1 MATPESNIDVLII
14 GAGPAGLMAAAWM
27 AHCGVNARIVDKR
40 NTKIFCGQ
48 ADGLQCRSL
57 EIFDSL
63 GFADRAWKEANH
75 MIEVWMLS
83 TTLQLAKTNT
93 HNSKNPGNDG
103 VIRRSDRIPDTIVG
117 LSRFQQI
124 VLQQGR
130 IERFFLENIKKH
142 SKDAIKVER
151 GVLPESL
158 EIDLSKVDD
167 DAAYPVT
174 VKLRTLNEEESTPPQ
189 AANASKIPDGLF
201 RSNLIRDDDEA
212 DLIKKAQDRA
222 GASEIVHAKYVIGCD
237 GARSWTRRAL
247 GFELDGEATDF
258 IWGVMDIIPITDFP
272 DIRMRCAIHSAENG
286 SLMVIPRENK
296 LVRLYIQLKEVAPD
310 ASGRADRSKITPELI
325 FGAAQKILSPYR
337 IEYEYCD
344 WWTAYQIGQR
354 VGTEYD
360 AHGRVFLAGDA
371 VHTHSPKAGQGMNV
385 SMQDTYNLGW
395 KVALAAKGIAKR
407 DILNTYQSERR
418 RVAQDLIEFDHRFS
432 RLFSGRP
439 AKDVLDEEGVSMEV
453 FKDAFLKGNLFASGL
468 SVDYGASNLVVKAG
482 DSLKQ
487 GDGSKVLKSVAS
499 ISEED
504 FKKKQALATGLP
516 VGMRF
521 NSFKVLNQACA
532 RPWHFQEI
540 LKADG
545 RFRVVLFAGN
555 ILDASQKARVDNF
568 CVALDAPDNFLRKV
582 TPAKA
587 PIDSVIEVLTI
598 HSAKRT
604 DTELLRDFPDILHPF
619 DSHTGW
625 DYNKVYVD
633 DESYHEGFG
642 DAYKNYGVDKQR
654 GCVVVVRPDQ
664 YVAWIGELEDF
675 DDLQKYFEGCLVL
688 GQPAP
693 NGVNGTNGTSLPVR

>member
-1 MATPESNIDVLII
+1 MSTATGGPHTRWVQYLAQFAII
-14 GAGPAGLMAAAWM
+14 VAF
-27 AHCGVNARIVDKR
+27 AH
-40 NTKIFCGQ
+40 
-48 ADGLQCRSL
+48 
-57 EIFDSL
+57 
-63 GFADRAWKEANH
+63 
-75 MIEVWMLS
+75 
-83 TTLQLAKTNT
+83 
-93 HNSKNPGNDG
+93 
-103 VIRRSDRIPDTIVG
+103 
-117 LSRFQQI
+117 
-124 VLQQGR
+124 
-130 IERFFLENIKKH
+130 
-142 SKDAIKVER
+142 KV
-151 GVLPESL
+151 
-158 EIDLSKVDD
+158 
-167 DAAYPVT
+167 
-174 VKLRTLNEEESTPPQ
+174 Q
-189 AANASKIPDGLF
+189 
-201 RSNLIRDDDEA
+201 
-212 DLIKKAQDRA
+212 
-222 GASEIVHAKYVIGCD
+222 
-237 GARSWTRRAL
+237 
-247 GFELDGEATDF
+247 
-258 IWGVMDIIPITDFP
+258 
-272 DIRMRCAIHSAENG
+272 
-286 SLMVIPRENK
+286 
-296 LVRLYIQLKEVAPD
+296 
-310 ASGRADRSKITPELI
+310 
-325 FGAAQKILSPYR
+325 
-337 IEYEYCD
+337 
-344 WWTAYQIGQR
+344 QIGQR

-407 DILNTYQSERR
+407 DILSTYQSERR

-504 FKKKQALATGLP
+504 FKKKQALAPGLP

-555 ILDASQKARVDNF
+555 ILDASQKARVDKF
-568 CVALDAPDNFLRKV
+568 CAALDAPDNFLRKA
-582 TPAKA
+582 TPANA
-587 PIDSVIEVLTI
+587 AIDSVIEVLTI

-688 GQPAP
+688 GQPAA
-693 NGVNGTNGTSLPVR
+693 NEVNGTNGTSLPVR